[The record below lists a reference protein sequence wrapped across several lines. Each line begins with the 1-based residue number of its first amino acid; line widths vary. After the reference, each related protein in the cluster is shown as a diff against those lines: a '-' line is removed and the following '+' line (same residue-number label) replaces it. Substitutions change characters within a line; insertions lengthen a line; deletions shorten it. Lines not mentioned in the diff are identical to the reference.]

1 MKYSL
6 LIFSIFY
13 CNLVFS
19 NTRHIIYDSLNYPL
33 QYCDHY
39 VLTSVNNYHEGVTTG
54 YIIPQQDFLGTNH
67 YLRKT
72 PYSSLYQAG
81 VFEIVSSENKKCK
94 NNIYSNETF
103 YLIFKNS
110 TLSKSQYLAVSE
122 QNYYYLSDSQK
133 NKFSFYAPSPSLL
146 NRVFLNYQDN
156 LRNNNFIDCYGE
168 YWCKTSPFVTGSIS
182 VRLTPVSLTQYSKA
196 RQLVYTII
204 IP

>member
-1 MKYSL
+1 
-6 LIFSIFY
+6 
-13 CNLVFS
+13 
-19 NTRHIIYDSLNYPL
+19 
-33 QYCDHY
+33 
-39 VLTSVNNYHEGVTTG
+39 VTTG